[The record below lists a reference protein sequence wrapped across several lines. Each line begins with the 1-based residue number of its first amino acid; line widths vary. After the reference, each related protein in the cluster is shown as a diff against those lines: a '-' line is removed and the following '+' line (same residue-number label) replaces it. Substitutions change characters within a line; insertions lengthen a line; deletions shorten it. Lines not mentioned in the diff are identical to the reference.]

1 MSGSQK
7 ASLAFA
13 CTESVLTKELRE
25 ISIQDA
31 VILLSETR
39 VVPTQAPLSDFFWQ
53 RKTEGNSSVLFNAHR
68 FEKDFEAQFSTIRLK
83 VLMSFFIKMLHGF

>member
-7 ASLAFA
+7 APLAFA

-25 ISIQDA
+25 ISVQDA

-39 VVPTQAPLSDFFWQ
+39 VIPTQAPLSDFFGKERQ
-53 RKTEGNSSVLFNAHR
+53 KAIVLSFLMH
-68 FEKDFEAQFSTIRLK
+68 IGLK
-83 VLMSFFIKMLHGF
+83 RILKHSLVQLD